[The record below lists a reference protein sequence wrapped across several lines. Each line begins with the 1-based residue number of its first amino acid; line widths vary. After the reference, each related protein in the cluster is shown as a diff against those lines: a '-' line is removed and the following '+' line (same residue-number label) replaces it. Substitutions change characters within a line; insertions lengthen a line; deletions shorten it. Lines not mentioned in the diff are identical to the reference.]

1 VETLE
6 ARSLTAICGLRSHI
20 ILPFSRRRLVEYSVH
35 ADAAVGRGGRCD
47 LCRRELLLRPGGS
60 ALFSLGKWQVRQLAE
75 RFPQSGA
82 VLSRLLAEPHDVLA
96 TIVLGNTIANAA
108 MVAIVLELPVVFR
121 FSYDQNGSQLPQT

>member
-1 VETLE
+1 ME

-20 ILPFSRRRLVEYSVH
+20 ILPFSRRRLVEYSDH

-108 MVAIVLELPVVFR
+108 MVAIVLEWPVVFR
-121 FSYDQNGSQLPQT
+121 FHRTRTDPSSPKLE